1 MISRLSIRVGAMAA
15 RATMPMRALGRT
27 AGAAALLAAT
37 TVDAFAYLDPGTGSI
52 ILQGLI
58 AAAAAAGVTAR
69 LYWGKITGFLRDP
82 LNRNR
87 DQQQEKDQPPNDDS

>member
-1 MISRLSIRVGAMAA
+1 MLPRGTV
-15 RATMPMRALGRT
+15 PVRALGRP
-27 AGAAALLAAT
+27 AGHAVGAAALLAAT
-37 TVDAFAYLDPGTGSI
+37 TGDALAYLDPGTGSI

-58 AAAAAAGVTAR
+58 AAAAAVGVTAR

-87 DQQQEKDQPPNDDS
+87 EPQRDEDQSPDDES